1 MPEQPNRPGN
11 APMARIA
18 TAVVCGLSLLG
29 LAASARSES
38 GDLRVEILEPVPEQ
52 LLAERDGSVEV
63 FGGASVYG
71 GVKYLDVFLVLDT
84 SLSLKRSD
92 RQDHRSRGAI
102 MLVENLP
109 PRSDIQIGVVDF
121 DTKAQ
126 LASPLTKDR
135 AAVIEAL
142 RNLDRRGKTDVS
154 VGIDLAMAGFAES
167 AREDSTR
174 VMLLFTDGKSNEKK
188 ARRAAQ
194 EAASHGVAIHTLLL
208 GDSKK
213 GIAILSEVAEIT
225 GGSFIRVTDPS
236 ELPDAFLNL
245 RTTGVEEVTLRVNGS
260 APLPAEL
267 IGGTFSSRVPL
278 APGPNR
284 IVATATSLA
293 GETRQDEVTVFVS
306 GPLRIAI
313 GRPVDGT
320 LYEELESELRV
331 QGSASIFADLPASA
345 LDAHG
350 DGSGQGP
357 DPWIQSV
364 VLSVNDSPPFATTV
378 RAGRFDGR
386 VLLREGDNRIVAKAT
401 SADGRTAEDAITVT
415 VRPPGCSALEVR
427 AEVDGRPAL
436 SISERAVEIV
446 FDASNSMWGQINGT
460 AKIEIAKQSLATT
473 LDALP
478 SNLLV
483 GLRVYGHQHV
493 YQRKDCQDSALL
505 VPLSPLDRE
514 RIGAAI
520 SQFKP
525 RGQTPLAYS
534 LEQVAGDFGNFA
546 GERAVVLLTDG
557 VESCNGDPAGAARE
571 LQNAGDAPVHVIGFG
586 LGGDDSADL
595 ASLKAIAAASGG
607 RFLTAQSAAELR
619 DALIATVGTPYSVW
633 SDGAMVAESALGGG
647 PLLLPPAD
655 YVVQLASTPARTLPV
670 HVSREETATLVLSRE
685 GRAVSY
691 EVRRAPA
698 DYTPCEGTSSQPGAA
713 APDRG

>member
-1 MPEQPNRPGN
+1 MPEQNLLES

-18 TAVVCGLSLLG
+18 TAVVCGLTLLG
-29 LAASARSES
+29 LATSARAGS
-38 GDLRVEILEPVPEQ
+38 GDLRVEILQPTPKQ

-63 FGGASVYG
+63 LGGASVCG

-102 MLVENLP
+102 TLVASFP
-109 PRSDIQIGVVDF
+109 ARSDIQIGVVDF

-126 LASPLTKDR
+126 LASPLSKDR

-142 RNLDRRGKTDVS
+142 RKLDRHGKTDIS
-154 VGIDLAMAGFAES
+154 VGIDLALARFARS

-174 VMLLFTDGKSNEKK
+174 VMLLFTDGKSNEKN

-194 EAASHGVAIHTLLL
+194 EAASRGVAIHTLLL
-208 GDSKK
+208 GDSEK

-267 IGGTFSSRVPL
+267 IGGTFSGRVPL
-278 APGPNR
+278 VPGSNR
-284 IVATATSLA
+284 IVATATSLD
-293 GETRQDEVTVFVS
+293 GETREDEVTVFVS
-306 GPLRIAI
+306 GPLRVAI
-313 GRPVDGT
+313 NRPVDGT
-320 LYEELESELRV
+320 LYEELESELHV
-331 QGSASIFADLPASA
+331 EGSASIFADLPASP
-345 LDAHG
+345 LGAHD
-350 DGSGQGP
+350 DGHVQDP

-364 VLSVNDSPPFATTV
+364 VLSVNGSPPFATTV

-386 VLLREGDNRIVAKAT
+386 VLLREGENRIVARAT

-415 VRPPGCSALEVR
+415 VRPPGCSALDVR
-427 AEVDGRPAL
+427 AEIDGRPAL
-436 SISERAVEIV
+436 SISDRAVEIV

-460 AKIEIAKQSLATT
+460 AKIEIAKQSLAAT

-478 SNLLV
+478 SDLLV

-493 YQRKDCQDSALL
+493 YQRKDCQDSELL

-514 RIGAAI
+514 RIKAAI

-534 LEQVAGDFGNFA
+534 LEQVAGDFGDFA

-557 VESCNGDPAGAARE
+557 VESCNGDPARAARE
-571 LQNAGDAPVHVIGFG
+571 LQSAGDAPVHVIGFG

-595 ASLKAIAAASGG
+595 ASLKAIASASGG
-607 RFLTAQSAAELR
+607 RYLTAQSAAELR

-633 SDGAMVAESALGGG
+633 SDGAMIARAALGAG
-647 PLLLPPAD
+647 PLLLPPGD
-655 YVVQLASTPARTLPV
+655 YVVQLASTPPRTLPV
-670 HVSREETATLVLSRE
+670 TVSREEAATLVLSRE

-691 EVRRAPA
+691 EVRRTPA
-698 DYTPCEGTSSQPGAA
+698 DYAPCGRRSSPHRAA